1 MRYYLPCRHSR
12 VDACYWHSR
21 LFEQQTLKKI
31 PAEGSGFPKSSHAPT
46 CDWALEKCVK
56 KVQATLNKA
65 ESPATRTSRN
75 NNSLKCTSAK
85 FACLVKRNCP
95 AGDARLH
102 QT

>member
-12 VDACYWHSR
+12 VDVCYWHSR

-31 PAEGSGFPKSSHAPT
+31 PPEGSGFPKVQPCTAT

-65 ESPATRTSRN
+65 ESPVTQTSRN
-75 NNSLKCTSAK
+75 KNSLNAHRPN
-85 FACLVKRNCP
+85 LPVW
-95 AGDARLH
+95 
-102 QT
+102 